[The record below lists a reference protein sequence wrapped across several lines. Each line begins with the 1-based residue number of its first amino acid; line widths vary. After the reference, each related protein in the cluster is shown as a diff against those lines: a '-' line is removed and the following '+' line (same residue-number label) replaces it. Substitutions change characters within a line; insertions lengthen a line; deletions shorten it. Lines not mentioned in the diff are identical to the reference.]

1 MGYEKAPVLIS
12 SSMGKMQRILLSFR
26 YAHFQADTLAET
38 LSIVKHPILVSALL
52 FKSIV
57 FFLSLFMYFE
67 SKRERECVH
76 TRGEGQ
82 KEEETESQAGS
93 LPSVQSPRWGSNSQ
107 TVRSWPEPR
116 SSIELNPLSHPGT
129 PSKTISYEKL
139 ISVRKLMNHT
149 ALESLE
155 I

>member
-26 YAHFQADTLAET
+26 YAHFPADTLAKM

-67 SKRERECVH
+67 SKRERVWAH
-76 TRGEGQ
+76 TWGGAERGRDRI
-82 KEEETESQAGS
+82 
-93 LPSVQSPRWGSNSQ
+93 PSRLFAISAE
-107 TVRSWPEPR
+107 PEVGL
-116 SSIELNPLSHPGT
+116 ELTN
-129 PSKTISYEKL
+129 
-139 ISVRKLMNHT
+139 R
-149 ALESLE
+149 E
-155 I
+155 IVT